1 MTDVGIPLQLLHLVN
16 EHLLLPLTSQAAGW
30 TDALNEFAY
39 AGYEEANNADAAKP
53 KPLPKQP
60 SMANVFPSSP
70 ANGPSSGEPAL
81 SSDPEL
87 SDL

>member
-1 MTDVGIPLQLLHLVN
+1 MDIRLRLLYLIN
-16 EHLLLPLTSQAAGW
+16 EHLRASLTLQAAGW

-60 SMANVFPSSP
+60 SMANVFQSSP
-70 ANGPSSGEPAL
+70 AHGPSPVEPAL

>member
-1 MTDVGIPLQLLHLVN
+1 MRDLCSPTCSS
-16 EHLLLPLTSQAAGW
+16 LTLQAAGW

-39 AGYEEANNADAAKP
+39 AGYDEANAADVAKP
-53 KPLPKQP
+53 KPLPKQLSMQS
-60 SMANVFPSSP
+60 SMANVLPPSP
-70 ANGPSSGEPAL
+70 AKGPSSVEPAL